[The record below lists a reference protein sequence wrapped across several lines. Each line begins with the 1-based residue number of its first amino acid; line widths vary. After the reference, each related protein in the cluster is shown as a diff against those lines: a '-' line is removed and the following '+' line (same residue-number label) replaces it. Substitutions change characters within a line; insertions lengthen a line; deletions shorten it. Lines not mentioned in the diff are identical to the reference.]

1 MKGKELEISHKDL
14 KELKGQ
20 VIDLGAKLKE
30 LYQGD
35 VENEHLTTENIR
47 LVK

>member
-1 MKGKELEISHKDL
+1 MKGKELETSHKDL
-14 KELKGQ
+14 KDLKGQ
-20 VIDLGAKLKE
+20 IVALGAKLRE

-35 VENEHLTTENIR
+35 FENEHLTTENIR